1 MGEEIEMEEGKSSQK
16 KTAGA
21 QMNGVDALPNKNIAE
36 VIPMQEESHWGM
48 RTHPLESESTP
59 FVGDNL
65 RDVEGAATKEE
76 AVKRARVLIE
86 EADKEKKTI
95 EQFDEIRKLC
105 GGENDFNMTATEKK
119 LRGFVKNLCVGK
131 AKLSTSGRDEVGIM
145 NLFNSRGD
153 PIFDTQVDSGGGAIR
168 IGVLKTLI
176 GRLETEKNPANVM
189 TIGGLGY
196 L

>member
-1 MGEEIEMEEGKSSQK
+1 MEEGNNQK

-21 QMNGVDALPNKNIAE
+21 QTNGGDALPDKSLAE

-48 RTHPLESESTP
+48 RAHPLERESTP

-65 RDVEGAATKEE
+65 RDVEEGIASAAATTKEE
-76 AVKRARVLIE
+76 AVKRARALIE

-119 LRGFVKNLCVGK
+119 LRGFVKNLCVGQ
-131 AKLSTSGRDEVGIM
+131 AKLSTTGRDEVGI
-145 NLFNSRGD
+145 
-153 PIFDTQVDSGGGAIR
+153 
-168 IGVLKTLI
+168 
-176 GRLETEKNPANVM
+176 
-189 TIGGLGY
+189 
-196 L
+196 